1 MSVHLHAQRHHKRNL
16 ELVSGAPAESIT
28 PDDEPSAPWRAK
40 SSNGGSGSPR
50 RGPNFVAPIS
60 HEEPAQA
67 IHRLVPSAVAT
78 TLEMRT
84 EDPRLVAGLRDKRML
99 LLLDNSSMSQYHR
112 ITDLERAGRLDLTC
126 RILDADALSKW

>member
-1 MSVHLHAQRHHKRNL
+1 MADDFSDGI
-16 ELVSGAPAESIT
+16 ELAFYDCEKGICTGKTFA
-28 PDDEPSAPWRAK
+28 
-40 SSNGGSGSPR
+40 NGGSGSPR